1 MSSRLPSPP
10 VPSLPAG
17 LRAHLD
23 LVVFDLAG
31 TTIDFGCKAPI
42 SAFVGLFAERGVT
55 VTEAQARRPM
65 GLAKRAHIDA
75 MLSDPE
81 VIAAWRAGVG
91 AAPPEAGAGR
101 EALVDALYARATPLQ
116 IAVLPQHAAPIPGA
130 VAQLDALRAAGL
142 GLALTTGY
150 NREMLDVLLPVAEAA
165 GLRADLALASTDVR
179 RGRPW
184 PDLCWEAAMR
194 LGGLRAASRGVNV
207 GDTPVDMQTG
217 RSAGFW
223 TVGFAL
229 SGNEVGLSAA
239 ELEALSPGARSA
251 ARRAAELRLREAG
264 AHEVVDDIA
273 ALGLALERICARA
286 AAGERP

>member
-1 MSSRLPSPP
+1 MSIHPPAVSALPE
-10 VPSLPAG
+10 G
-17 LRAHLD
+17 LREHVD

-42 SAFVGLFAERGVT
+42 SAFVGLFAERGVR

-81 VIAAWRAGVG
+81 VIAAWAASLGAPPPAGG
-91 AAPPEAGAGR
+91 AAR

-130 VAQLDALRAAGL
+130 VAQLDALRAAGV
-142 GLALTTGY
+142 GVALTTGY

-194 LGGLRAASRGVNV
+194 LGGLRAARRGVNV

-229 SGNEVGLSAA
+229 SGNELGLSAA
-239 ELEALSPGARSA
+239 ELAALGALDRWEAG
-251 ARRAAELRLREAG
+251 RAAGGRLRAAG
-264 AHEVVDDIA
+264 AHEVVDDIG
-273 ALGLALERICARA
+273 ALGLALERVCARA